1 MLSLPH
7 FLHVNVYPAHSW
19 MVFKHCL
26 FFPLPLSQTGQPCFL
41 QLSVS
46 IGEVL
51 VANFLSGTPSCS
63 TIFGLTKPLFCSLIS
78 SAICSHDDA
87 SVPFGVG
94 GQKMGMRLVGFFFF
108 FLCKPGFFFL
118 FFKLFRF
125 QVSNKRLLQCMPIN
139 AVLTG
144 H

>member
-1 MLSLPH
+1 MCILLTLGWSS
-7 FLHVNVYPAHSW
+7 NIAYSS
-19 MVFKHCL
+19 
-26 FFPLPLSQTGQPCFL
+26 PLPLSQTGQPCFL

-46 IGEVL
+46 IAEVL

-94 GQKMGMRLVGFFFF
+94 GQKMGMRLVGFFSSFF
-108 FLCKPGFFFL
+108 VNQVSFFSSSNYSD
-118 FFKLFRF
+118 FRF
-125 QVSNKRLLQCMPIN
+125 QTKDCCNVCRLMLF
-139 AVLTG
+139 
-144 H
+144 